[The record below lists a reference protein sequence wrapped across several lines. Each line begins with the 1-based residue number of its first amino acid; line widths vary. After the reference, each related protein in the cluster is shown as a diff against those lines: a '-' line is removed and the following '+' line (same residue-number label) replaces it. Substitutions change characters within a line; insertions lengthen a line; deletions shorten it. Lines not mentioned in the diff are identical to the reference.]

1 MLKKYLS
8 IVIAFA
14 IILSMFLFPNE
25 IGAES
30 LPTVPNGSAYKVS
43 ANEIE
48 AFKTG
53 DIISLTLKI
62 TDIKAAGGL
71 LGLDLDVVYD
81 PMYLTPVK
89 KTNGKPDVTSAAS
102 SIMAKY
108 ESSKWTATSRLD
120 YEGTSEP
127 TLVLKLFSDASSD
140 AEEPEKEVAI
150 QNDGELWFTVKF
162 EAIKDSDALGNV
174 IAYTEAASG
183 TDMNTNSVTGKGIV
197 VSVKGIPTPDPTE
210 APTPTQAPTPTPTQ
224 APTPTPTQA
233 PTPTP
238 TQAPTAIGL
247 RIKTKPAKLVYE
259 PGEAFT
265 YEGIVLA
272 VTMSDGTSTTVSGDA
287 CTFTGFDSGT
297 EGVRKVTVSYANVQ
311 NSFSVKIQT
320 PYLQALKIYQKPAKL
335 SYEYGEAI
343 DLTGLQISAVYSSG
357 RIEALS
363 NDSVKVYGYDC
374 TAIGKQTVTLAYNGA
389 KATYTAAVQNS
400 VVGITLVTKPT
411 QLSYGLGEAFSYA
424 GLVINAKYADGTM
437 APISNTKLVFTG
449 YDSNVPGIQ
458 RITVSYGKNTAT
470 FSVKVTADA
479 SLKALTLSKPSKL
492 RYAKGEAL
500 DLSDMVITG
509 IYTDDSTKE
518 VDLSEVT
525 VSGYDSNTVGV
536 QQITVSY
543 MNFTKTFSVAVYE
556 P

>member
-1 MLKKYLS
+1 M
-8 IVIAFA
+8 
-14 IILSMFLFPNE
+14 
-25 IGAES
+25 
-30 LPTVPNGSAYKVS
+30 
-43 ANEIE
+43 
-48 AFKTG
+48 
-53 DIISLTLKI
+53 
-62 TDIKAAGGL
+62 
-71 LGLDLDVVYD
+71 
-81 PMYLTPVK
+81 
-89 KTNGKPDVTSAAS
+89 
-102 SIMAKY
+102 
-108 ESSKWTATSRLD
+108 
-120 YEGTSEP
+120 
-127 TLVLKLFSDASSD
+127 
-140 AEEPEKEVAI
+140 
-150 QNDGELWFTVKF
+150 
-162 EAIKDSDALGNV
+162 
-174 IAYTEAASG
+174 
-183 TDMNTNSVTGKGIV
+183 
-197 VSVKGIPTPDPTE
+197 
-210 APTPTQAPTPTPTQ
+210 
-224 APTPTPTQA
+224 
-233 PTPTP
+233 
-238 TQAPTAIGL
+238 
-247 RIKTKPAKLVYE
+247 
-259 PGEAFT
+259 
-265 YEGIVLA
+265 A

-479 SLKALTLSKPSKL
+479 SLKALILSKPSKL

>member
-8 IVIAFA
+8 IAIAFA
-14 IILSMFLFPNE
+14 IIFSMFLFPNE

-120 YEGTSEP
+120 HEGTSEP

-210 APTPTQAPTPTPTQ
+210 APTPTQAPT
-224 APTPTPTQA
+224 AV
-233 PTPTP
+233 
-238 TQAPTAIGL
+238 GL

-272 VTMSDGTSTTVSGDA
+272 VTMRDGTSKTVSGDD

-500 DLSDMVITG
+500 DLTDMVITG
-509 IYTDDSTKE
+509 IYTDGSTKE

-536 QQITVSY
+536 QLITVSY